1 MIPLIA
7 ALIVSSV
14 FAALA
19 AAEDSGIFKITEL
32 TENLHMLSTDHG
44 DYTTNTLLFFGDDG
58 ILLVDTQTESEAEE
72 LKKIVES
79 YGKGIPKYIINTHR
93 HVEHIGGNAIFGK
106 EPVVIAHEL
115 VPSKLRSGSYLFN
128 EYPPAT
134 YPDITIADSLTL
146 YFNNER
152 IRVISMCGSH
162 DDNEIIVH
170 FTKSKVVHLSS
181 LVNGFNFPSVDSDGD
196 ALRFPELVAR
206 AMDLLPHD
214 VVIVSGHNGVGTWD
228 DLQTYHEMLV
238 QTIGVVRNGLAEG
251 KDVATLQEE
260 NVLANWESYAGSY
273 VSPDDWIE
281 YVADRIQHGK
291 DTRPTPHEPV
301 YYAWKEH
308 GAEAAVALFRELK
321 RDHSDEYLFRDSFL
335 LGIGMKLLEKDRS
348 GDAIVFLEAS
358 LEEYPDAKYTYYTHY
373 ELADAYNRLGK
384 TKPAREHCEKA
395 LELKPDFADATAL
408 LEELKTK

>member
-1 MIPLIA
+1 MNGPQ
-7 ALIVSSV
+7 VDSV
-14 FAALA
+14 
-19 AAEDSGIFKITEL
+19 
-32 TENLHMLSTDHG
+32 DHG
-44 DYTTNTLLFFGDDG
+44 NYTTNTLLFFGDDG
-58 ILLVDTQTESEAEE
+58 ILLVDTQTESEAED

-93 HVEHIGGNAIFGK
+93 HVEHIGGNAIFGT

-146 YFNNER
+146 YFNNEK

-181 LVNGFNFPSVDSDGD
+181 LVNGFNFPSVDRDGD

-214 VVIVSGHNGVGTWD
+214 VIIVSGHNDVGTWD
-228 DLQTYHEMLV
+228 DLRTYHEMLV
-238 QTIGVVRNGLAEG
+238 QTIDVVRNGLAEG

-273 VSPDDWIE
+273 VNANDWIE
-281 YVADRIQHGK
+281 YVADRIQQGK

-308 GAEAAVALFRELK
+308 GAEAAVALFRELR

-395 LELKPDFADATAL
+395 LELKPDFADATVL

>member
-1 MIPLIA
+1 MNGPQ
-7 ALIVSSV
+7 VDSV
-14 FAALA
+14 
-19 AAEDSGIFKITEL
+19 
-32 TENLHMLSTDHG
+32 DHG
-44 DYTTNTLLFFGDDG
+44 NYTTNTLLFFGDDG
-58 ILLVDTQTESEAEE
+58 ILLVDTQAESEAED

-93 HVEHIGGNAIFGK
+93 HVEHIGGNAIFGT

-146 YFNNER
+146 YFNNEK

-181 LVNGFNFPSVDSDGD
+181 LVNGFNFPSVDRDGD

-214 VVIVSGHNGVGTWD
+214 VIIVSGHNDIGTWD
-228 DLQTYHEMLV
+228 DLRTYHEMLV
-238 QTIGVVRNGLAEG
+238 QTIDVVRNGLAEG

-273 VSPDDWIE
+273 VSADDWIE
-281 YVADRIQHGK
+281 CVADRIQQGK
-291 DTRPTPHEPV
+291 DTRPTPHGPV

-308 GAEAAVALFRELK
+308 GAEAAVALFRELR

-358 LEEYPDAKYTYYTHY
+358 LEEYPDAKYTYYAHY

-384 TKPAREHCEKA
+384 TEPAREHCEKA

-408 LEELKTK
+408 LEELKKK